1 MKIRPLAGIALTL
14 SLLTGCLEFNEVTQL
29 KPDGTVDFT
38 LSIQLPDFPD
48 KKKEDEKQKE
58 AERDIEE
65 MFQKMAGSVQLKGKT
80 EKTEYGKTTFTLAA
94 AMDSLSGIG
103 RIYQGIGKAES
114 GKEKKEGKEV
124 FDEIFSQKN
133 DYRVKKGGSNSL
145 IITRSFVPPK
155 KAKKKA
161 EKKERQG
168 FSGILQ
174 GHGGHDA
181 ERDDLPVRV
190 LLSHRGDPQQRD
202 AGLRQQPPLGRLAGL
217 SLGEALPDGDRDR
230 RDAGVGGGL
239 IEEVSSRF
247 FTRFHR
253 RPQADAR
260 GLSFECRAS

>member
-161 EKKERQG
+161 EKKKDKDSVE
-168 FSGILQ
+168 FSKDMEVMMLNAMTFQFEFFSPTEVIRSNATQVFGNNLRWDVSLGYLSEKPFQMEIEIAATPELE
-174 GHGGHDA
+174 A
-181 ERDDLPVRV
+181 V
-190 LLSHRGDPQQRD
+190 LLKR
-202 AGLRQQPPLGRLAGL
+202 
-217 SLGEALPDGDRDR
+217 
-230 RDAGVGGGL
+230 
-239 IEEVSSRF
+239 
-247 FTRFHR
+247 
-253 RPQADAR
+253 
-260 GLSFECRAS
+260 